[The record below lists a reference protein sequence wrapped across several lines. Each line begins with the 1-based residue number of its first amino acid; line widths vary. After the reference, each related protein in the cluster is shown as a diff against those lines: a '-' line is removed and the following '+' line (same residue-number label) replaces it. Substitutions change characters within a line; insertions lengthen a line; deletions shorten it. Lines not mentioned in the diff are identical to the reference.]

1 MSKLILKPLLQ
12 KVEGILTLS
21 NDEIEALN
29 ALPARVGEYAKGEV
43 LINEGE
49 RPTQS
54 FIILSGVTCM
64 YKHASEGGRQ
74 ILIFHFPG
82 DFPDL
87 QSLHLNVLDMTVAAV
102 ARAKVAFV
110 HHRDIRTLYARYPRV
125 GEALW
130 RVSLVDAAILRERML
145 NLGQRKAYA
154 RIAHFLC
161 EMVIRMKLSAMGEG
175 NTYPLPFTQQEIGD
189 ALGLTNIHVN
199 RIVQGLREDK
209 MIDVTRG
216 KLVVL
221 NWKRLQNAADFDT
234 TYLHLTRTQKMQLSA
249 T

>member
-1 MSKLILKPLLQ
+1 MPRIALNPLLQ

-21 NDEIEALN
+21 NDEIDALN
-29 ALPARVGEYAKGEV
+29 ALPTRVAEYAKGGV
-43 LINEGE
+43 LIEEGD
-49 RPTQS
+49 RPRHS

-87 QSLHLNVLDMTVAAV
+87 QSLHLNVLDMSVAAV
-102 ARAKVAFV
+102 SRAKVAFV
-110 HHRDIRTLYARYPRV
+110 PHQDIRTLYARYPRV

-130 RVSLVDAAILRERML
+130 RMSLVDAAILRERML

-161 EMVIRMKLSAMGEG
+161 EMVVRMRLSGMNEG

-199 RIVQGLREDK
+199 RIMQGFREEK
-209 MIDVTRG
+209 TIELSRN
-216 KLVVL
+216 KLIVV

-234 TYLHLTRTQKMQLSA
+234 TYLHLTRTQKMQLG
-249 T
+249 TF